1 MIEMDR
7 RNFLRT
13 SAVVAMALGGT
24 AALASCAPKTAS
36 STVLRVGSTT
46 DIDALNPFTLF
57 STQAYD
63 VMQLVYDRLT
73 EYDADF
79 KIKPAL
85 ASEVNASADGKTFTY
100 TLRSGVK
107 WQDGKDF
114 SADDVVFTFNMVKDN
129 DYGTYGAYLK
139 DLTDVAKVG
148 DNQVKLTYSQPQTLD
163 PGVIMPIAPKHLWE
177 G

>member
-7 RNFLRT
+7 RSFFRT
-13 SAVVAMALGGT
+13 SAVVAMAVGGA
-24 AALASCAPKTAS
+24 AALASCAPQTATR
-36 STVLRVGSTT
+36 TVLRVGSTT

-57 STQAYD
+57 STQAFD
-63 VMQLVYDRLT
+63 VMQLVYDRLM

-85 ASEVNASADGKTFTY
+85 ATGVDTGDGGKTFTY

-107 WQDGKDF
+107 WHDGKDF
-114 SADDVVFTFNMVKDN
+114 TADDVVFTFKMVKDN

-139 DLTDVAKVG
+139 DLTDIAKVG
-148 DNQVKLTYSQPQTLD
+148 DNQVKLTYSQPQT
-163 PGVIMPIAPKHLWE
+163 
-177 G
+177 